1 MKKIIEFIDKWGFRM
16 VFPLIIIMFL
26 KTCGTNTRMEK
37 LNKDL
42 VIKMEK
48 LNKDLVFET
57 QKLDSLI
64 NISNSRPFILKEEM
78 IFLIKNTPNW
88 KTLELEEL
96 SDKERIPINKLKND
110 EE

>member
-1 MKKIIEFIDKWGFRM
+1 MLEFIDKWGFRM

-42 VIKMEK
+42 VIK
-48 LNKDLVFET
+48 T

>member
-26 KTCGTNTRMEK
+26 KTCGTNTKMEK

-42 VIKMEK
+42 VIK
-48 LNKDLVFET
+48 T

>member
-42 VIKMEK
+42 VIK
-48 LNKDLVFET
+48 T